1 MDLVHWISEPRELRQ
16 PVLLVALEGFVD
28 AGSVASSA
36 AMFLRHRWQS
46 MPLARFNRDVFLDY
60 RARRPTAV
68 VDSGEIRRVEWPELE
83 LLGAAV
89 PDAEQ
94 DALLLIGPEPDMRW
108 NAWVEQVCELAQQ
121 LEVAY
126 TISLGA
132 YPAAA
137 PHTRPVSI
145 VAAEN
150 AAAENLAPDV
160 PRVSSYTGPVGAD
173 LALHTALAERD
184 MPSVGLWA
192 EVPHY
197 IATNPYPPGS
207 LAMVQLLAR
216 LLDVEVDTAELEQA
230 ASLHREQVDEAVA
243 DSEEATEVVQALEA
257 HADSDESDEEDV
269 PSGEDLANEIERY
282 LREE

>member
-1 MDLVHWISEPRELRQ
+1 MDLVHWITDPPSLRD

-46 MPLARFNRDVFLDY
+46 EPVARFNRDAFLDY
-60 RARRPTAV
+60 RARRPTAD
-68 VDSGEIRRVEWPELE
+68 VDAGRIRRLEWPDLE
-83 LLGAAV
+83 LLAAQV
-89 PDAEQ
+89 PEAPR

-108 NAWVEQVCELAQQ
+108 GSWVEQVCELATH
-121 LEVAY
+121 LGVAH

-150 AAAENLAPDV
+150 AVADGLAPDV
-160 PRVSSYTGPVGAD
+160 PRVKSYTGPVGAD
-173 LALHTALAERD
+173 LALHTAFAERG

-216 LLDVEVDTAELEQA
+216 LLEVEVDTAELESA

-257 HADSDESDEEDV
+257 HADSDDGDDEEL
-269 PSGEDLANEIERY
+269 PTGEDLANEIERY

>member
-1 MDLVHWISEPRELRQ
+1 MDLVHWITDPPPLRD

-46 MPLARFNRDVFLDY
+46 EPVARFNRDAFLDY

-68 VDSGEIRRVEWPELE
+68 VDAGRIRRLDWPDLE
-83 LLGAAV
+83 LMAAQV
-89 PDAEQ
+89 PEAPR

-108 NAWVEQVCELAQQ
+108 TSWVQQVCDLAEH
-121 LEVAY
+121 LGVSH

-150 AAAENLAPDV
+150 AAADGLAPDV
-160 PRVSSYTGPVGAD
+160 PRVKGYTGPVGAD
-173 LALHTALAERD
+173 LALHIAFAEREL
-184 MPSVGLWA
+184 PSVGLWA

-197 IATNPYPPGS
+197 IATNPFPPGS

-216 LLDVEVDTAELEQA
+216 LLDIEVDTAELESA

-257 HADSDESDEEDV
+257 HADSDEDDDEDL
-269 PSGEDLANEIERY
+269 PTGEDLANEIERY

>member
-1 MDLVHWISEPRELRQ
+1 MELSHWITDPPELRQ
-16 PVLLVALEGFVD
+16 PVLLIALEGFVD

-46 MPLARFNRDVFLDY
+46 EPIVRFSRDAFLDY

-68 VDSGEIRRVEWPELE
+68 VDNGHIRRVEWPDLE
-83 LLGAAV
+83 LLAAQV
-89 PDAEQ
+89 PEAPQ

-108 NAWVEQVCELAQQ
+108 NEWIDEVCRLAER
-121 LEVAY
+121 LDVAHA
-126 TISLGA
+126 ISLGA

-150 AAAENLAPDV
+150 DVADGLAPDV
-160 PRVSSYTGPVGAD
+160 SRVSGYTGPVGAD
-173 LALHTALAERD
+173 VALHTVFAEREL
-184 MPSVGLWA
+184 PSVGLWA

-216 LLDVEVDTAELEQA
+216 LLDVDVDTAELEQA

-257 HADSDESDEEDV
+257 HADSGEPGEEDL

>member
-1 MDLVHWISEPRELRQ
+1 MDLVHWITQPPTLRR

-46 MPLARFNRDVFLDY
+46 ESVARFSRDAFLDY

-68 VDSGEIRRVEWPELE
+68 VDAGHIRRVDWPQLE
-83 LLGAAV
+83 LLAAQV
-89 PDAEQ
+89 PDAER
-94 DALLLIGPEPDMRW
+94 DAALLIGPEPDMRW
-108 NAWVEQVCELAQQ
+108 EAWVEEVCNLADV
-121 LEVAY
+121 LGVEHA
-126 TISLGA
+126 ISLGA

-150 AAAENLAPDV
+150 AAAEGLAPDV
-160 PRVSSYTGPVGAD
+160 PRVSGYTGPVGAD
-173 LALHTALAERD
+173 LALHTAFAERGL
-184 MPSVGLWA
+184 PSVGLWA

-197 IATNPYPPGS
+197 IAANPYPPGS

-216 LLDVEVDTAELEQA
+216 LLDIEVDTSDLENA
-230 ASLHREQVDEAVA
+230 ATLHRKQVDEAVA
-243 DSEEATEVVQALEA
+243 DSEEATEVVSALEA
-257 HADSDESDEEDV
+257 HADSDDDDDSEL
-269 PSGEDLANEIERY
+269 PSGDDLANEIERY
-282 LREE
+282 LRDE

>member
-1 MDLVHWISEPRELRQ
+1 MDLVHWITEPPALRD

-46 MPLARFNRDVFLDY
+46 EPLARFNRDAFLDY

-68 VDSGEIRRVEWPELE
+68 VDAGRIRRLDWPDLE
-83 LLGAAV
+83 LLAAQV
-89 PDAEQ
+89 PEAPR

-108 NAWVEQVCELAQQ
+108 NSWVQQVCDLAEH
-121 LEVAY
+121 LGVSH

-150 AAAENLAPDV
+150 AVAEGLAPDV
-160 PRVSSYTGPVGAD
+160 PRVKGYTGPVGAD
-173 LALHTALAERD
+173 LALHIAFAERGL
-184 MPSVGLWA
+184 PSVGLWA

-216 LLDVEVDTAELEQA
+216 LLDIEVDTAELESA

>member
-1 MDLVHWISEPRELRQ
+1 MDLVHWISEPPELRQ

-46 MPLARFNRDVFLDY
+46 EPLARFNRDVFLDY

-83 LLGAAV
+83 LLAATV
-89 PDAEQ
+89 PDADR

-108 NAWVEQVCELAQQ
+108 NAWVEQVCDLAQQ
-121 LEVAY
+121 LGVSS

-145 VAAEN
+145 LAAEN
-150 AAAENLAPDV
+150 AAADGLAPDV
-160 PRVSSYTGPVGAD
+160 PRVNSYTGPVGAD
-173 LALHTALAERD
+173 LALHTALAERG

-207 LAMVQLLAR
+207 LAMVQLVAR
-216 LLDVEVDTAELEQA
+216 LLDVDVDTAELEQA

-257 HADSDESDEEDV
+257 HADSGEPGEEDV

>member
-1 MDLVHWISEPRELRQ
+1 MDLVHWITEPPALRD

-46 MPLARFNRDVFLDY
+46 EPLARFNRDAFLDY

-68 VDSGEIRRVEWPELE
+68 VDAGRIRRLDWPDLE
-83 LLGAAV
+83 LLAAQV
-89 PDAEQ
+89 PEAPR

-108 NAWVEQVCELAQQ
+108 NSWVQQVCDLAEH
-121 LEVAY
+121 LGVSH

-150 AAAENLAPDV
+150 AVAEGLAPDV
-160 PRVSSYTGPVGAD
+160 PRVKGYTGPVGAD
-173 LALHTALAERD
+173 LALHIAFAERGL
-184 MPSVGLWA
+184 PSVGLWA

-216 LLDVEVDTAELEQA
+216 LLDIEVDTAELESA

-257 HADSDESDEEDV
+257 HADSDEDDDEDL
-269 PSGEDLANEIERY
+269 PTGEDLANEIERY

>member
-1 MDLVHWISEPRELRQ
+1 MDLLHWIAEPPALRH

-46 MPLARFNRDVFLDY
+46 EPVARFDRDAFLDY
-60 RARRPTAV
+60 RARRPTAD
-68 VDSGEIRRVEWPELE
+68 VDSGCIRRLEWPDLE
-83 LLGAAV
+83 LLAAHV
-89 PDAEQ
+89 PQAEH
-94 DALLLIGPEPDMRW
+94 DGLLLIGPEPDMRW
-108 NAWVEQVCELAQQ
+108 TSWIEQVCGLA
-121 LEVAY
+121 ERFGVTYA
-126 TISLGA
+126 ISLGA

-150 AAAENLAPDV
+150 AAAEGLAPSV
-160 PRVSSYTGPVGAD
+160 PRVKSYTGPVGAD
-173 LALHTALAERD
+173 LALHTAFAERGL
-184 MPSVGLWA
+184 PSVGLWA

-216 LLDVEVDTAELEQA
+216 LLDVDVDTAELESA

-257 HADSDESDEEDV
+257 HADSGDGDDEEL
-269 PSGEDLANEIERY
+269 PTGEDLAKEIERY